1 MNRPFVLLLDSSSW
15 FRGRGR
21 EHLNYDPGGKQ
32 TAGNF
37 LPKSIN
43 GLFCGWKAPLQ
54 VDRFCDGGDNV

>member
-1 MNRPFVLLLDSSSW
+1 VS
-15 FRGRGR
+15 
-21 EHLNYDPGGKQ
+21 NYDPGGTQ